1 MSYIEINNLQ
11 LNKYNLSSFNIEE
24 GFSYGI
30 IGKNHD
36 DVTKLLKILA
46 GINDNYDTCMNNSKT
61 IFDNSDF
68 FKNRIYIDLSEKIV
82 ETLDSKII
90 KEDLNFRYNV
100 SFNEKQYK
108 MLVNE
113 LGIRSEVVIT
123 NKYEFSNLGVNLSS
137 YAILCSLSYPN
148 IVVNNPLKYVPI
160 EKKELRN
167 KMINTIIDRAKYQVV
182 IVDASDIQEF
192 YRYLDYLIILGDF
205 EDVHMIKPNSDKFI
219 ISDDY
224 LTLKNK
230 IYKKDNII
238 ISKAPTDKDEYKELK
253 KTLKKYKEV
262 SFIEAYSYYMEGIK

>member
-1 MSYIEINNLQ
+1 MAYIDVNNLQ
-11 LNKYNLSSFNIEE
+11 LNKYKLSSLNIEE

-30 IGKNHD
+30 IGKSHN
-36 DVTKLLKILA
+36 DVARLLKILA
-46 GINDNYDTCMNNSKT
+46 GINDNYDTCKNNGKT
-61 IFDNSDF
+61 IFDDSEF
-68 FKNRIYIDLSEKIV
+68 FKNRIYLDLSQKIV

-90 KEDLNFRYNV
+90 KEDLNFRYNA

-108 MLVNE
+108 MLVNN

-123 NKYEFSNLGVNLSS
+123 NKYEFSDLGVNLTSF
-137 YAILCSLSYPN
+137 AVLCSLDYPN
-148 IVVNNPLKYVPI
+148 IVVNNPLKCVPI

-167 KMINTIIDRAKYQVV
+167 KMINTIIDRAKYQTM
-182 IVDASDIQEF
+182 IVDATDLLEF
-192 YRYLDYLIILGDF
+192 YRYLDYLIILGDY

-230 IYKKDNII
+230 IFKRDNII
-238 ISKAPTDKDEYKELK
+238 ISKVPTDKEDYKELK

-262 SFIEAYSYYMEGIK
+262 SFIEAYSYYMEGKR